1 MLRTCKVCGVAG
13 DYKPWAL
20 GTKAK
25 GFHGWVCYT
34 CYILDQRAWR
44 GTALGRDEANEASR
58 AYRMRKRNADSAP
71 RDV

>member
-1 MLRTCKVCGVAG
+1 MKTCKVCGVVREYDG
-13 DYKPWAL
+13 QAL
-20 GTKAK
+20 GTKAR
-25 GFHGWVCYT
+25 GWHGLICYT